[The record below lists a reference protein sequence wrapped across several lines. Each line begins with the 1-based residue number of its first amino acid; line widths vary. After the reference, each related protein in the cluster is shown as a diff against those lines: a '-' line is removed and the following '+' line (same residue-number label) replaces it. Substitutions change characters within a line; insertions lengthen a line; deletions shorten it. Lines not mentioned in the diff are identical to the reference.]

1 MTISSIVNA
10 SGMLAGLEQSG
21 NAVAGQ
27 PVPVHQLIL
36 AGIAIALWAI
46 MIACAAAWLGDG
58 KGPARANTSA
68 GYESTAAAPPAPA
81 RRAHTGRRPAASGA
95 IPGSSPWSR
104 CKGQQ

>member
-46 MIACAAAWLGDG
+46 MIAGAAAWLRERERAS
-58 KGPARANTSA
+58 AR
-68 GYESTAAAPPAPA
+68 EHIRWIRIDR
-81 RRAHTGRRPAASGA
+81 RRAASSSAPRTYRPQT
-95 IPGSSPWSR
+95 SR
-104 CKGQQ
+104 KRSHSWVKSMEQM

>member
-46 MIACAAAWLGDG
+46 MIACAAAWLRERERAS
-58 KGPARANTSA
+58 AREHIRWIRIDRRHARSA
-68 GYESTAAAPPAPA
+68 GAP
-81 RRAHTGRRPAASGA
+81 RPYRIDASRKAGHSWVKPMEQ
-95 IPGSSPWSR
+95 I
-104 CKGQQ
+104 